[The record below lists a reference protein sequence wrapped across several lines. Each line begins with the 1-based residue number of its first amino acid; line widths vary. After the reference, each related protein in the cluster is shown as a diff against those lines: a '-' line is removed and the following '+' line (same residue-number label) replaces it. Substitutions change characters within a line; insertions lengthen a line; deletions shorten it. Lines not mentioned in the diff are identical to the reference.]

1 MGHLNINSLRNKFEA
16 LQFIINRN
24 LDIILPSET
33 KLDDSFPSA
42 KFMLKNFGIPYR
54 LDRNSNGGGLLLYVC
69 EDLKNFGIPHRL
81 DRNSNGGGLLLYVC
95 EDIPSKF
102 LKVKSDCNIESICVE
117 VNLRKRN
124 WFINGSYNPNKS
136 FLSNHLESVN
146 RIIDELN
153 KLYQKFLFFGDF
165 NASVSEKCLEKFC
178 NLKGLTSLIKKPTCF
193 KNPDKTTCINLI
205 LTNQSNCFQHSKV
218 FETGYS
224 DFFLLTVTEF
234 KMSFQKLQ
242 PKIINYRDYK
252 NFDNEKFRSDICKMN
267 LNTTDL
273 EGFMKTVFHI
283 FNKHAPIKRIYIR
296 ANEAPFMTK
305 YLHKAIVKR
314 SKLRNKFLKSR
325 DLSNT
330 KRIYFNNFDIRKVTD
345 NRRFCKTVV
354 PLFSNMFSKSEK
366 INLTEWNNTISH
378 DDELCRVFNNFFSKT
393 VDELKILNI
402 SNYKLDNTNDP
413 LKEAL
418 RYFENHP
425 SITNIKSKSFDANF
439 TF

>member
-1 MGHLNINSLRNKFEA
+1 MGHLNINSLRNQFEA

-273 EGFMKTVFHI
+273 E
-283 FNKHAPIKRIYIR
+283 
-296 ANEAPFMTK
+296 
-305 YLHKAIVKR
+305 
-314 SKLRNKFLKSR
+314 
-325 DLSNT
+325 
-330 KRIYFNNFDIRKVTD
+330 
-345 NRRFCKTVV
+345 
-354 PLFSNMFSKSEK
+354 
-366 INLTEWNNTISH
+366 
-378 DDELCRVFNNFFSKT
+378 
-393 VDELKILNI
+393 
-402 SNYKLDNTNDP
+402 
-413 LKEAL
+413 
-418 RYFENHP
+418 
-425 SITNIKSKSFDANF
+425 
-439 TF
+439 

>member
-354 PLFSNMFSKSEK
+354 PLFSNKFSKSEK

-378 DDELCRVFNNFFSKT
+378 DNELCRVFNNFFSKT
-393 VDELKILNI
+393 VDELKIPNI